1 MPLHNTL
8 RTDLSKLT
16 FLQFRYNERRSDLVK
31 ICSMVHIT
39 LRPGENHEQK
49 RARRF
54 PPLEGLSMWLWQA
67 RRKGNRRPHRHND
80 SADICLAKG
89 TNCIPKSQPDNPSPI
104 SWLFKLSTSDPPGAF
119 RWKHNPL
126 SSSSFFLCHTCL
138 HYHTLGCWTLH
149 DRDPTVCFLY
159 LASLCSN
166 LYSQMTSTS
175 PMVLNAIYACMAL
188 KFTSATHL
196 CPLSSSLLSP
206 NLMMIPLG
214 CTMCVS
220 NCI

>member
-8 RTDLSKLT
+8 RIDLSKLT

-54 PPLEGLSMWLWQA
+54 SHWKDCQRGFDRQEGKATEGHTATMTQLTFVLPRALIAFPNRSQTIQA
-67 RRKGNRRPHRHND
+67 PFHG
-80 SADICLAKG
+80 C
-89 TNCIPKSQPDNPSPI
+89 
-104 SWLFKLSTSDPPGAF
+104 
-119 RWKHNPL
+119 
-126 SSSSFFLCHTCL
+126 SSSLPGTLQGLFGESTTTVFLLIFLCHTCL
-138 HYHTLGCWTLH
+138 HYHTLGCCTLH
-149 DRDPTVCFLY
+149 DRDPTVRFLY
-159 LASLCSN
+159 LVSLCSS